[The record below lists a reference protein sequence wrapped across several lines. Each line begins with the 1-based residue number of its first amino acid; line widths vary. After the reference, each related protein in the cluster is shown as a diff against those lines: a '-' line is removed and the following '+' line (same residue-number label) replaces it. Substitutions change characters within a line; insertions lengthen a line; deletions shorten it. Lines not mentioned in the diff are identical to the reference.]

1 MFSDLGIKVCE
12 EDEQGQG
19 RPDVIEA
26 NERIGGS
33 R

>member
-1 MFSDLGIKVCE
+1 MFSDLGIKICE

-19 RPDVIEA
+19 RPDAIEA
-26 NERIGGS
+26 KVRIGGS